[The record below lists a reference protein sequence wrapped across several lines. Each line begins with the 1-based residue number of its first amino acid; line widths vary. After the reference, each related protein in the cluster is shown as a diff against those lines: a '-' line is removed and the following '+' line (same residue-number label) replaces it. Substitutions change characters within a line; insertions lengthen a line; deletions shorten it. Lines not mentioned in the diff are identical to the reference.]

1 MSFKPRLSFFT
12 RIARDVEFEFVVVG
26 DVDVDCEG
34 EGGVDGNR
42 GGSKGVGVGMVMK
55 PSFDKLGLD

>member
-26 DVDVDCEG
+26 EWSDVDVDGECECN
-34 EGGVDGNR
+34 E